1 MAFGKFDPR
10 TLGLTSTT
18 FKQDFAMKGL
28 IEVSEA
34 LAKVKPESMRNFK
47 EGIQSIGMMFG
58 SPIAATRQGIQR
70 PFTQISAQI
79 GFGFQQVI
87 QPFTNQLSSLVNR
100 FTNATQPFLQ
110 RNIIGAG
117 IGATAGAIIGSFIP
131 GVGSTIGA
139 ILGGFVGAGIQELF
153 PPGGGDLPTPV
164 NPWPPGGGGI
174 PTPFNPFPNGLPGGG
189 GGGFVGGGDA
199 ILGGFTGYLPPIT
212 RLLAPNYL
220 SNLLASTRRG
230 LT

>member
-131 GVGSTIGA
+131 GVGSNIGA
-139 ILGGFVGAGIQELF
+139 ILGGLVGAGIQEAL
-153 PPGGGDLPTPV
+153 PPGGGDLPPYLD
-164 NPWPPGGGGI
+164 
-174 PTPFNPFPNGLPGGG
+174 PFPNGPPGAGGLPPYLDPFSGSWGGG
-189 GGGFVGGGDA
+189 GGAGP
-199 ILGGFTGYLPPIT
+199 GYNQD
-212 RLLAPNYL
+212 RLRYL
-220 SNLLASTRRG
+220 SSIGRDNLGSYPARAARYSGFIRG
-230 LT
+230 L

>member
-18 FKQDFAMKGL
+18 FKEDFAMKGL

-79 GFGFQQVI
+79 GFGFQQAI

-100 FTNATQPFLQ
+100 FTNASQPFLQ

-117 IGATAGAIIGSFIP
+117 IGATSGASIGSFLGGRVVLGAII
-131 GVGSTIGA
+131 
-139 ILGGFVGAGIQELF
+139 GGFVGAGIQEAL
-153 PPGGGDLPTPV
+153 T
-164 NPWPPGGGGI
+164 
-174 PTPFNPFPNGLPGGG
+174 G
-189 GGGFVGGGDA
+189 GGGFVPGSGFGGGDHPLA
-199 ILGGFTGYLPPIT
+199 GGGGFVPIPGAGAGIGF
-212 RLLAPNYL
+212 RNVMNPNDIFRRPSARFL
-220 SNLLASTRRG
+220 SSIRASVMRG
-230 LT
+230 LV